1 MRVLGVEDIVLNETI
16 ERCTGAAAKR
26 TEGDFQNS
34 LKCESAPRLRVRM
47 GVSPT
52 AGYSQMWRPSREH
65 EFPLNL
71 PLHRGHEE
79 VKEIWA
85 RFLSRG
91 EYYPQKYVIR
101 HAIDTNQVE
110 GIFWLFPEVRS
121 RPSVGSR
128 SQTGIVGAR
137 LCSSGC
143 GRRLHHAEQIRCHR
157 CWSLRLDQERHPRNR
172 FS

>member
-1 MRVLGVEDIVLNETI
+1 VSRILFLTRPSSAVLVRPPNEQ
-16 ERCTGAAAKR
+16 RFFFKSPSSVSRHLVCVSGW
-26 TEGDFQNS
+26 GFQADGP
-34 LKCESAPRLRVRM
+34 SAE
-47 GVSPT
+47 
-52 AGYSQMWRPSREH
+52 YSQMWRPSREH
-65 EFPLNL
+65 GFPLNL
-71 PLHRGHEE
+71 PLPHGHEE

-85 RFLSRG
+85 RFLSQG

-128 SQTGIVGAR
+128 SQTGIVGVR

-143 GRRLHHAEQIRCHR
+143 GQRLHHAERIRCYR
-157 CWSLRLDQERHPRNR
+157 CWSLRLDQERHSRNR
-172 FS
+172 FG